1 MFNHTAQNFYSQN
14 DRFDNIEMV
23 HHQRNISTGMKGG
36 NQKGPNNM
44 QPPMVNVRQQ
54 QIYMKNNLKGNGPN
68 ANG

>member
-1 MFNHTAQNFYSQN
+1 
-14 DRFDNIEMV
+14 
-23 HHQRNISTGMKGG
+23 MKGG